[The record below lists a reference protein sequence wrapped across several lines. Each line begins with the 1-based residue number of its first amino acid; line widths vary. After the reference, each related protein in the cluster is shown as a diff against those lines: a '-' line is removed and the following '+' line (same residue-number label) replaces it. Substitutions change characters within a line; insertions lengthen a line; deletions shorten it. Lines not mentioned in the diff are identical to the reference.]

1 MFELQVNS
9 VADGRSFD
17 ILLNGRSFTGQGL
30 LPDWE
35 SMILSPAT
43 RALSIKTPAG
53 VEHDADVV
61 GTVGLLDPPGFA
73 EDNEQRI
80 RFQVTS
86 IDGLPVEGLSFS
98 VLTQP
103 TASRRLLSLTI
114 DDPLNDE
121 PATEF
126 DFFKPHPIPNTPANS
141 GYDMASNTDD
151 VSSLLA
157 VEFEDLRLLEN
168 EAETI
173 RIQIDEKKRIISQ
186 HLRDRRDNASL
197 RQLLNDCD
205 GLICAARVIAQRIC
219 DKVGMDR
226 DLSEFSRMGSSRSQ
240 NIIANSGVGEKL
252 GDPRNCTQGEKPTWG
267 QKYGKHT
274 KGKAQGMSQSLV
286 LTKNETGTEMA
297 AVDLAEPSNALVR
310 VLAIIAGILG
320 ITALIRII
328 HRKCMPMRKRV
339 DRLADREEKR
349 NARAYRRAARRA
361 EMRRRWDALVKAIN
375 CFCARPEPRIEDY
388 EEKRALILQD
398 AFLEQLE
405 DLENAERGEIMEAE
419 IRELRHAHE
428 IVSSLVRTDQPN
440 RYDLIAPL
448 HDPPPPLVPLPY
460 APASRSRA
468 SSHTLPEYSSEILPD
483 YASQPEGRGD
493 SESSGSVAGG
503 SRSNSPPNSDDGS
516 LVTPPSSITGEHRR
530 YSPTSS
536 IVETSPRPSQ
546 ETLMTRR
553 SKDTQGL

>member
-1 MFELQVNS
+1 
-9 VADGRSFD
+9 
-17 ILLNGRSFTGQGL
+17 
-30 LPDWE
+30 
-35 SMILSPAT
+35 MILSPAT
-43 RALSIKTPAG
+43 RAISIRTPAG
-53 VEHDADVV
+53 VEHEADVV
-61 GTVGLLDPPGFA
+61 GTVGLLDPPGSSR
-73 EDNEQRI
+73 DGEQRI
-80 RFQVTS
+80 RFQITS
-86 IDGLPVEGLSFS
+86 IDGFPVEGLSFS

-103 TASRRLLSLTI
+103 TASRRLLSLTLE
-114 DDPLNDE
+114 DPFTGGQAAE
-121 PATEF
+121 V
-126 DFFKPHPIPNTPANS
+126 DFLKLEADPIGQNNP

-151 VSSLLA
+151 VSTWLA
-157 VEFEDLRLLEN
+157 GEFEDLRLLEN

-173 RIQIDEKKRIISQ
+173 RVQIDEKKRIISQ

-219 DKVGMDR
+219 DKVGVDS
-226 DLSEFSRMGSSRSQ
+226 DLYGFSRISSSRSQ
-240 NIIANSGVGEKL
+240 NIIAYSGHGDTWGNST
-252 GDPRNCTQGEKPTWG
+252 NCTQGRKPAFG

-274 KGKAQGMSQSLV
+274 QGKAQGMHQSSV
-286 LTKNETGTEMA
+286 LTKNATETEKSDINLVET
-297 AVDLAEPSNALVR
+297 SNPLVR

-361 EMRRRWDALVKAIN
+361 EMRRRWDNLLKTIN
-375 CFCARPEPRIEDY
+375 HFRARREPRIDDY

-428 IVSSLVRTDQPN
+428 IVSSLVRTDQPD
-440 RYDLIAPL
+440 RYDLVAPL
-448 HDPPPPLVPLPY
+448 RDPPPPLVPLPY
-460 APASRSRA
+460 TPASRSRA
-468 SSHTLPEYSSEILPD
+468 STHTLPEYTSEILPD
-483 YASQPEGRGD
+483 YSSQPEDRGD
-493 SESSGSVAGG
+493 SDTSGSVADG
-503 SRSNSPPNSDDGS
+503 SRPNSPPNSDGSS
-516 LVTPPSSITGEHRR
+516 LVTPSSSMTGEYRR